1 MRLHRYPV
9 RWVLVGWLFMLSAIA
24 FMDRTNVS
32 IAGVAIGQAYQLD
45 KIRLGWIFSAF
56 LVGYAAF
63 QVPGGWLATRVGP
76 RRVLALAVLWW
87 GVFTALTASVSPQA
101 PRALLLLILIRM
113 ALGAGESV
121 IYPAA
126 NQFVSRWIPVAER
139 GRAHGWIFAG
149 VGAGSGLTPPLL
161 TFINANYGW
170 RTSFVFCA
178 LVGVVA
184 GAIWYVAARDRPQE
198 HPWVSAEEQRHID
211 IGLRRISD
219 GTRAAEAVFGAEAS
233 LVSATTAHAAAAAEP
248 IPWARIFA
256 SRSVWALT
264 FSYFTFGYV
273 IWIFFSWFFIY
284 LSDARGLTL
293 SHSALYSMLPFGA
306 MTVCCLSG
314 GVLNDV
320 IAKRYGLRAGR
331 CGLALVSLIL
341 TAVFLACGSRV
352 ASPMLASIVLAGG
365 AGAIYLSQSSF
376 WAVVADSAGV
386 HTGVVSGV
394 MNMGCQV
401 GGALTAS
408 LTPWIAARFGW
419 DSAFAAAAVLAV
431 LGALAW
437 AAVDP
442 SALLG
447 RHPGDS
453 RALATRVV

>member
-1 MRLHRYPV
+1 MT
-9 RWVLVGWLFMLSAIA
+9 RWLLVFWLFVLSAIA

-32 IAGVAIGQAYQLD
+32 IAGVAIGAEYQLD

-56 LVGYAAF
+56 LLGYAAF
-63 QVPGGWLATRVGP
+63 QVPGGWLAARMGP
-76 RRVLALAVLWW
+76 RRVLTLAVLWW
-87 GVFTALTASVSPQA
+87 GIFTALTASVSPHAEQ
-101 PRALLLLILIRM
+101 ALLLLILVRLL
-113 ALGAGESV
+113 LGAGESV

-161 TFINANYGW
+161 TWINTSYGW

-184 GAIWYVAARDRPQE
+184 GAIWYVGARDRPQD
-198 HPWVSAEEQRHID
+198 HVWVSAAERAHIES
-211 IGLRRISD
+211 GMTVPRSEPVPWGRIL
-219 GTRAAEAVFGAEAS
+219 G
-233 LVSATTAHAAAAAEP
+233 
-248 IPWARIFA
+248 

-284 LSDARGLTL
+284 LADARGLTL
-293 SHSALYSMLPFGA
+293 KNSALYSMLPFGA
-306 MTVCCLSG
+306 MTLCCLTG
-314 GVLNDV
+314 GLLNDV

-331 CGLALVSLIL
+331 CGLAIVSLIL
-341 TAVFLACGSRV
+341 TAVFLASGSRV
-352 ASPMLASIVLAGG
+352 ASPVLATVVLAGG

-376 WAVVADSAGV
+376 WAVVADGAGT

-394 MNMGCQV
+394 MNMGCQI

-408 LTPWIAARFGW
+408 LTPWIAGHYGW
-419 DSAFAAAAVLAV
+419 NSAFFAAAVLAV
-431 LGALAW
+431 LGAAAW
-437 AAVDP
+437 VVVEP
-442 SALLG
+442 STLLEQ
-447 RHPGDS
+447 
-453 RALATRVV
+453 VVE

>member
-1 MRLHRYPV
+1 MSLRRYPV
-9 RWVLVGWLFMLSAIA
+9 RWVLVFWLFILSAIA

-32 IAGVAIGQAYQLD
+32 IAGVAIGQEYQLD

-63 QVPGGWLATRVGP
+63 QVPAGWLATRVGP

-161 TFINANYGW
+161 TWINTHSGW
-170 RTSFVFCA
+170 RASFVFCA

-184 GAIWYVAARDRPQE
+184 GVIWYVGARDRPRD
-198 HPWVSAEEQRHID
+198 HPWVSDTERAHI
-211 IGLRRISD
+211 
-219 GTRAAEAVFGAEAS
+219 EAGG
-233 LVSATTAHAAAAAEP
+233 AHALVAGIEP
-248 IPWARIFA
+248 VPWRRIFA

-284 LSDARGLTL
+284 LADARGLTL
-293 SHSALYSMLPFGA
+293 ANSALYSMLPFGA
-306 MTVCCLSG
+306 MTLCCLSG
-314 GVLNDV
+314 GVLNDL
-320 IAKRYGLRAGR
+320 IARRYGLRAGR
-331 CGLALVSLIL
+331 CGLAVVSLIL
-341 TAVFLACGSRV
+341 TAIFLACGSRV
-352 ASPMLASIVLAGG
+352 ASPALASVVLAGG

-394 MNMGCQV
+394 MNMGCQI

-408 LTPWIAARFGW
+408 LTPWIAAHFGW
-419 DSAFAAAAVLAV
+419 NSAFAAAAVLAV
-431 LGALAW
+431 LGAGAW
-437 AAVDP
+437 TAVDP
-442 SALLG
+442 HTLLAMPS
-447 RHPGDS
+447 RPGGVS
-453 RALATRVV
+453 VPGSYRI

>member
-1 MRLHRYPV
+1 MQPRRAYPI
-9 RWVLVGWLFMLSAIA
+9 RWVLVVWLFVLSAIA

-32 IAGVAIGQAYQLD
+32 IAGVAIGREFHLD
-45 KIRLGWIFSAF
+45 KIHLGWIFSAF
-56 LVGYAAF
+56 LIGYAAL
-63 QVPGGWLATRVGP
+63 QVPGGWLATRMGP
-76 RRVLALAVLWW
+76 RKVLALAVLWW
-87 GVFTALTASVSPQA
+87 GVFTALTGAVSSQA
-101 PRALLLLILIRM
+101 EHALGLLILVRL

-161 TFINANYGW
+161 TWINSNYGW
-170 RTSFVFCA
+170 RSSFVFCA

-184 GAIWYVAARDRPQE
+184 GAIWYVGARDRPTE
-198 HPWVSAEEQRHID
+198 HPWVGESERAYIES
-211 IGLRRISD
+211 GLRTSGSVATDATATATEPVPWGRI
-219 GTRAAEAVFGAEAS
+219 
-233 LVSATTAHAAAAAEP
+233 L
-248 IPWARIFA
+248 A

-284 LSDARGLTL
+284 LADARGLTL
-293 SHSALYSMLPFGA
+293 THSALYSMLPFGA
-306 MTVCCLSG
+306 MTLCCLSG
-314 GVLNDV
+314 GVLNDL
-320 IAKRYGLRAGR
+320 IAKHYGLRAGR

-341 TAVFLACGSRV
+341 TAVFLAFGSRV
-352 ASPMLASIVLAGG
+352 SSPGLASLVLAGG

-394 MNMGCQV
+394 MNMGCQI

-408 LTPWIAARFGW
+408 LTPWIAAHFGW
-419 DSAFAAAAVLAV
+419 DSAFGTAAVLAV
-431 LGALAW
+431 LGAGAW
-437 AAVDP
+437 MAVDP
-442 SALLG
+442 RSLLI
-447 RHPGDS
+447 
-453 RALATRVV
+453 

>member
-9 RWVLVGWLFMLSAIA
+9 RWVLVAWLFMLSAIA

-32 IAGVAIGQAYQLD
+32 IAGVAIGQTYQLD

-56 LVGYAAF
+56 LIGYAAF
-63 QVPGGWLATRVGP
+63 QVPAGWLATRVGP

-139 GRAHGWIFAG
+139 GRAHGWFFAG

-184 GAIWYVAARDRPQE
+184 GAIWYVAARDRPRE
-198 HPWVSAEEQRHID
+198 HPWVSTEEQAHIEA
-211 IGLRRISD
+211 GKN
-219 GTRAAEAVFGAEAS
+219 GAAEPTV
-233 LVSATTAHAAAAAEP
+233 AEP

-284 LSDARGLTL
+284 LADARGLTL

-419 DSAFAAAAVLAV
+419 DSAFAAAALLAV

-442 SALLG
+442 RALLG
-447 RHPGDS
+447 QHPGDS
-453 RALATRVV
+453 RPLAVRGSYRPDRI